1 LKVPLHSHSLC
12 VGGRARLSAVRRAET
27 PRSADRRA
35 VVRWAAAAQT
45 PLADDSSASFHTPAV
60 AASPAPA
67 TESTLLDADDSS
79 ASFHT
84 PAAGVTPVAP
94 ADAVAHAAAETPP
107 ARNIF
112 FNFAIW

>member
-1 LKVPLHSHSLC
+1 MKVPLHSHSLC

-45 PLADDSSASFHTPAV
+45 PLADDSSASFHTP
-60 AASPAPA
+60 
-67 TESTLLDADDSS
+67 D
-79 ASFHT
+79 
-84 PAAGVTPVAP
+84 AGVTPVAP

-112 FNFAIW
+112 F

>member
-1 LKVPLHSHSLC
+1 MKVPLHSHSLC
-12 VGGRARLSAVRRAET
+12 VGGRARLSAVRRAETPRSADRRAET

-45 PLADDSSASFHTPAV
+45 PLADDSSASFHTP
-60 AASPAPA
+60 
-67 TESTLLDADDSS
+67 D
-79 ASFHT
+79 
-84 PAAGVTPVAP
+84 AGVTPVAP

-112 FNFAIW
+112 F